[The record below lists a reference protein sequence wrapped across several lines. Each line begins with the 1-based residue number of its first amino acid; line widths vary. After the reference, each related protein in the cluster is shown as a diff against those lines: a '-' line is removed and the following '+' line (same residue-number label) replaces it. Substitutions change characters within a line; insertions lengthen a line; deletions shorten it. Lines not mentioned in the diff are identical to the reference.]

1 MTVTLERS
9 PLADALEIPGARAV
23 ALLDAA
29 DGATVLWWAGVSSPG
44 EQEAALAVALA
55 VAAAGLVVL
64 TDPADELGDVLVTSA
79 AAFHVLRLTG
89 DGTQVA
95 HLMLRRAGANLA
107 MARQEFRAL
116 AEAHARQPRHAAGAA
131 SAPVSPVTP
140 APASSAPV
148 LSGAGSA
155 GPGSAPESSVSA
167 VPPPAAALPR
177 RRPNGAPVAVNKPPS
192 ADEAGATVPG
202 WLTML
207 GQPYLTDESVLDR
220 ILVTLR
226 HL

>member
-116 AEAHARQPRHAAGAA
+116 AEAHARQPRHAAAAA
-131 SAPVSPVTP
+131 S
-140 APASSAPV
+140 
-148 LSGAGSA
+148 GSA
-155 GPGSAPESSVSA
+155 GPGSVPESSVSA
-167 VPPPAAALPR
+167 VPPPGAALPR

>member
-116 AEAHARQPRHAAGAA
+116 AEAHARQPRHAAAAA

-140 APASSAPV
+140 APASSAPA
-148 LSGAGSA
+148 S
-155 GPGSAPESSVSA
+155 PEPASSA
-167 VPPPAAALPR
+167 VPPPGAALPR